1 MNSLWPLLLVFLS
14 ACMNLPS
21 PAERQAVANTLA
33 EQHGWKAIMLV
44 AGRFDLVAYLPAH
57 PIAADILT
65 IYIEGDGLAW
75 VTGSQ
80 PSADPT
86 PRDPLALK
94 LALAQ
99 PNGNA
104 AYLAR
109 PCQYVD
115 AETAHC
121 ASRYWTEQRFAPEVI
136 AATNQAVDQLKQQFN
151 ARRINLVGYS
161 GGGAVAALLAARR
174 SDVDR
179 LVTVAGNLDHRAWT
193 ALHRVAPLSGSLNP
207 MDERKGL
214 TDLSQWH
221 FVGGQDRVITPALA
235 QAFAA
240 GVSQARVINVD
251 QFDHQCCWAERWR
264 SLWQEIQ

>member
-1 MNSLWPLLLVFLS
+1 MNF
-14 ACMNLPS
+14 PS

-33 EQHGWKAIMLV
+33 EQRGWTAIRL
-44 AGRFDLVAYLPAH
+44 ATDRFDLVAYLPAY

-99 PNGNA
+99 PDGIA

-115 AETAHC
+115 METTHC

-136 AATNQAVDQLKQQFN
+136 AATNQAIDQLKQKLS

-161 GGGAVAALLAARR
+161 GGGAVAALVAARR
-174 SDVDR
+174 TDVDR

-207 MDERKGL
+207 MDERKAL
-214 TDLSQWH
+214 AHLSQWH
-221 FVGGQDRVITPALA
+221 FVGGQDKVIPSALA

-240 GVSQARVINVD
+240 GMPRARVVKID
-251 QFDHQCCWAERWR
+251 PFDHQCCWVENWR
-264 SLWQEIQ
+264 RLWQEIQ